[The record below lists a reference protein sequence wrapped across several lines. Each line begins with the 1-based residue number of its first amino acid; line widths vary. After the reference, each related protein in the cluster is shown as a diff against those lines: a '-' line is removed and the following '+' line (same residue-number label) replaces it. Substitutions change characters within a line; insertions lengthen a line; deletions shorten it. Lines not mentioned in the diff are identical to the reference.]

1 MRKFNVTVNG
11 VAYDVEIEEVGAVA
25 SAPVAASAAPVAAP
39 AAAPKAA
46 APAAAPAPK
55 AAPAAQGKA
64 GAVSIKAPMPGT
76 ILKINVKVGD
86 SVKKGDV
93 VCVLEAMKMENDI
106 CAPEDGVVSSLEVAQ
121 GASVATDAVLVTLA

>member
-25 SAPVAASAAPVAAP
+25 SAPVAAPAPAAAPAPVAAP
-39 AAAPKAA
+39 AAAPA
-46 APAAAPAPK
+46 APK

-64 GAVSIKAPMPGT
+64 GSVSIKAPMPGT

-86 SVKKGDV
+86 AVKAGDV

-106 CAPEDGVVSSLEVAQ
+106 CAPQDGVVSSVEVAQ